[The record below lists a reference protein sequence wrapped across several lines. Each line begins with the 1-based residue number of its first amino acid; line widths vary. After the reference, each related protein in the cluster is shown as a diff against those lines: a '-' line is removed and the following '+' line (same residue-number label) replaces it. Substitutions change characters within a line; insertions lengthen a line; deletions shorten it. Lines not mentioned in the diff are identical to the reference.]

1 MALINL
7 LLNLVGMLLW
17 VSWRYLPFD
26 PIQRAKPA
34 TLTGTL
40 RRAEPLKFRR
50 WHFLVALAALL
61 LLRSAFYWWVGG
73 TMQWTLNVNL
83 GVVNIAFR
91 CDAFDRMLVF
101 SLVSFADAL
110 FQFYLVLALLW
121 LCGPRHLDSDPC
133 QRFVRIQLSP
143 LHRWPTAVVLLLPLA
158 VAALGWIALHPLL
171 TRMGLIPN
179 APSWERVFQQALVL
193 GVSVYAIW
201 KHAIGAVLAL
211 RFLNTYVYLGP
222 HPLWNFIEL
231 TGKTLLR
238 PLATLQLQFR
248 RMDFAPLVAIALTYL
263 IATFLEEGLHVRL
276 PGTKWV
282 LNAPGLGDVF
292 SLLMK

>member
-1 MALINL
+1 MHLINFI
-7 LLNLVGMLLW
+7 LNLTGMLLW

-26 PIQRAKPA
+26 PIQRARPA

-50 WHFLVALAALL
+50 WHFLVALAVLL
-61 LLRSAFYWWVGG
+61 LLRPVFYWWVGG
-73 TMQWTLNVNL
+73 TMQWTLDVNL

-101 SLVSFADAL
+101 SLVSFADAV
-110 FQFYLVLALLW
+110 FQFYLVLVLLW
-121 LCGPRHLDSDPC
+121 LCGPRNVDTDPC

-143 LHRWPTAVVLLLPLA
+143 MHRWPQAVVLLLPFA
-158 VAALGWIALHPLL
+158 VAATGWIALQPLFA
-171 TRMGLIPN
+171 RMGIIPS
-179 APSWERVFQQALVL
+179 APSWERIIEQSLVL
-193 GVSVYAIW
+193 GLSVYAGW
-201 KHAIGAVLAL
+201 KHAIGVVLAL

-222 HPLWNFIEL
+222 HPIWNFVDQ

-238 PLATLQLQFR
+238 PLAPLRLQFR
-248 RMDFAPLVAIALTYL
+248 RMDFAPIVAIALTYL
-263 IATFLEEGLHVRL
+263 IATFLEEGLHFRL
-276 PGTKWV
+276 PGTKALIDV
-282 LNAPGLGDVF
+282 PGLGDLF